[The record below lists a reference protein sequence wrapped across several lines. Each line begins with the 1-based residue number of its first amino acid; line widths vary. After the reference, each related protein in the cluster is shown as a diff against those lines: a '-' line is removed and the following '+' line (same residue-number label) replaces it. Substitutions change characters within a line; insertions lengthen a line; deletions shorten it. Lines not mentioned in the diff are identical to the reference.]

1 MQNNPLNQEICKSNY
16 QANNQAHLQA
26 TRDNHECEQHEQH
39 EQKETLAEVWTEK
52 SLDLKMNADFR
63 KFLADELVRRSENSP
78 RYSLRAFARHLDVDS
93 SFLSKILN
101 GKRTVTLRTIH
112 MFGEKL
118 NLPTQDLQRF
128 EDVSHGKKMKRKLD
142 RLLEKMPSE
151 EREQSTILITVD
163 ESRLSEAKDRIKN
176 FRKELAEFLHI
187 GSRNQGKTY
196 QISVSMFPIS
206 GFTSHE

>member
-1 MQNNPLNQEICKSNY
+1 MQNNSLNQEFYKSSPTANH
-16 QANNQAHLQA
+16 QANHGHHEHHQNALQ
-26 TRDNHECEQHEQH
+26 EV
-39 EQKETLAEVWTEK
+39 LADST
-52 SLDLKMNADFR
+52 SQMNADFR
-63 KFLADELVRRSENSP
+63 KFLADELVRRTETSP

-101 GKRTVTLRTIH
+101 GKRTVTLRTIR

-118 NLPTQDLQRF
+118 NLPTQDLHKF
-128 EDVSHGKKMKRKLD
+128 AEVSHGKKMKRKLD

-163 ESRLSEAKDRIKN
+163 ENRLSEAKERIKN
-176 FRKELAEFLHI
+176 FRKELAEFLDV